1 MAAIFISYRRE
12 DSGWASWL
20 ADKLQERYDVFFD
33 TENIE
38 PGDRFPEEIEEAL
51 GEIRIFLALIG
62 SAWIDKG
69 HLKSLSNPK
78 DWVRR
83 EIEAALSRSNVR
95 VVPVLFDDVNCPTD
109 EDLPDEICTLAQQN
123 AFTFSHDKRKT
134 DLKLFISKLD
144 NWLCQTAYTASVRKP
159 IPHVVPHLC
168 DRLAQEDDLVQIF
181 TKEQG
186 HIKNPVVI
194 LHGHKWEEHIGFL
207 ERLLYRHVLEELL
220 GVNERDTGVTVNN
233 LQWNVDQAADGEY
246 ERVLS
251 TAIKRNVLES
261 LTASDNDI
269 FNFFQ
274 NIRQPHVLML
284 QVTWSD
290 YQRCGESLFEG
301 LVQAWRNVFQG
312 KRKDAKPK
320 AIDPPYTI
328 LLWINVSYDDSAQA
342 LPFDNILKDIKE
354 QTYNTLPILKP
365 LREGDLQTWIA
376 LKDVKNYVAGCEGR
390 VLSVIEDEHRC
401 IEKGKIHMRCF
412 IEAIQEILT

>member
-1 MAAIFISYRRE
+1 MAAIFISYRRK
-12 DSGWASWL
+12 DSGWAAWL
-20 ADKLQERYDVFFD
+20 ADNLQERYDVFFD
-33 TENIE
+33 TDKIDY
-38 PGDRFPEEIEEAL
+38 GDRFPKEIVEAL
-51 GEIRIFLALIG
+51 NEIKIFLAIIG
-62 SAWIDKG
+62 SAWIDKE
-69 HLKSLSNPK
+69 HLKRLSNPE

-95 VVPVLFDDVNCPTD
+95 VVPVLFGDVNCPTD
-109 EDLPDEICTLAQQN
+109 QDLPDEISTLAQQN
-123 AFTFSHDKRKT
+123 AFTFSHVKRKT

-144 NWLCQTAYTASVRKP
+144 NWLRQSAYSASVRKP

-181 TKEQG
+181 TKEQEY
-186 HIKNPVVI
+186 IKNPVVI

-207 ERLLYRHVLEELL
+207 ERLQYRHVLGELL
-220 GVNERDTGVTVNN
+220 GANELDIGVTVNN
-233 LQWNVDQAADGEY
+233 LQWNVDQAADGQY

-251 TAIKRNVLES
+251 TAIKRNILES

-269 FNFFQ
+269 YNFFQ

-290 YQRCGESLFEG
+290 YQRCGEGLFEG
-301 LVQAWRNVFQG
+301 LVQAWRNVFQV
-312 KRKDAKPK
+312 KRKDADPK
-320 AIDPPYTI
+320 AIEPTYTI

-342 LPFDNILKDIKE
+342 LTFDNILKDIKE
-354 QTYNTLPILKP
+354 QTYNLLPILKP
-365 LREGDLQTWIA
+365 LQEGDLHTWIA
-376 LKDVKNYVAGCEGR
+376 LKDVKHYVAGCEGR
-390 VLSVIEDEHRC
+390 VLSIIEDEQRC